1 MPEKD
6 ELQYTAKD
14 IPNILENMTENT
26 ETTGN
31 AIPGTEVTQVPGL
44 IPETPNAIPGYDPNT
59 ASPPQEFVSST
70 ETGTTWDGTTVAP
83 NTSGV
88 GGAEADAQIGADDY
102 AAAVDHQVD
111 SMPPAYT
118 ASETAHQSLMQD
130 PAYAVATHE
139 HQLNKIADMLEELCA
154 RVVAIE
160 DKLNQHDQDH
170 LIAGTDSPIT
180 GYPEVTLHGGAP
192 GLKP

>member
-14 IPNILENMTENT
+14 ITGIINNMTENT
-26 ETTGN
+26 EITGN
-31 AIPGTEVTQVPGL
+31 AVPGTEVTQTPGL
-44 IPETPNAIPGYDPNT
+44 IPETQAAIPGYDPNT
-59 ASPPQEFVSST
+59 ATAPEEFVPAT
-70 ETGTTWDGTTVAP
+70 ETVTEW
-83 NTSGV
+83 SGN
-88 GGAEADAQIGADDY
+88 DY

-154 RVVAIE
+154 RVIAIE
-160 DKLNQHDQDH
+160 DKLNAHETDH
-170 LIAGTDSPIT
+170 LTAGSDNPIKD
-180 GYPEVTLHGGAP
+180 YPEVTQSRETYQ
-192 GLKP
+192 

>member
-44 IPETPNAIPGYDPNT
+44 IPETPSAIPGYDPNT

-70 ETGTTWDGTTVAP
+70 ETGTTWDGTTVPP

-88 GGAEADAQIGADDY
+88 GGAEADVQIGVDDY

-111 SMPPAYT
+111 SMPPAYA
-118 ASETAHQSLMQD
+118 ASEKAHQSLMQD

-139 HQLNKIADMLEELCA
+139 HQLNKMADMLEEICA
-154 RVVAIE
+154 RVVSIE
-160 DKLNQHDQDH
+160 DKLNAHETDH
-170 LIAGTDSPIT
+170 LTAGSDNPIT
-180 GYPEVTLHGGAP
+180 DYPEVTQS
-192 GLKP
+192 

>member
-6 ELQYTAKD
+6 ELKYTAKD
-14 IPNILENMTENT
+14 IPSIIENMTENT

-31 AIPGTEVTQVPGL
+31 AVPGTEVTQTPGL
-44 IPETPNAIPGYDPNT
+44 IPETQAAIPGYDPNT
-59 ASPPQEFVSST
+59 ATAPGQFVPPT
-70 ETGTTWDGTTVAP
+70 ETGTEWNGTTVPP

-111 SMPPAYT
+111 SMPPAYS
-118 ASETAHQSLMQD
+118 ASEQAHQSLMQD

-139 HQLNKIADMLEELCA
+139 HQLNKIADMLEELCT
-154 RVVAIE
+154 RVIAIE
-160 DKLNQHDQDH
+160 EKLNQHENDH
-170 LIAGTDSPIT
+170 LTAGSDNPIND
-180 GYPEVTLHGGAP
+180 YPEV
-192 GLKP
+192 GLTK